1 MSLSA
6 EQQRPDS
13 NALKLATGIVASFVA
28 CGGTVYLCDDTAE
41 YALTS
46 PSACAVASSEGAD
59 RVEVS
64 APNSAVVASSSTF
77 KLQAVQ
83 NGFGLVASNVSAFP
97 TGGAFPAAEQPI
109 DMETDRLCAA
119 RLQHVVNAATASKK
133 KCRIVAIESGLFHV
147 GGESAMEVAVV
158 KVFSPQD
165 GRAFTG
171 YAGAKLPLEAKVG
184 HRGETIA
191 SLLKQ
196 VTPEVTLGSLIHR
209 EDENLAADNWHE
221 AILGESRQAQI
232 ARALAMA
239 EKKRQLYHTMG
250 LYPDFPKAPVL
261 FQDVGDIYE
270 DADSLNSLVD
280 VMANDV
286 AVLFPTANKLLMLES
301 RGFPLAAALQQRLRS
316 MGQTTSLVQARK
328 PNKLPGKLVKETYEK
343 EYGRD
348 TMAVQEHMLKRGD
361 QVLLID
367 DIVATGGTLTAC
379 ETLVKR
385 STGGAA
391 TLLGS
396 VVINQVDPLAH
407 MWKMEKVPYVAL
419 K

>member
-1 MSLSA
+1 MP
-6 EQQRPDS
+6 EPVR
-13 NALKLATGIVASFVA
+13 
-28 CGGTVYLCDDTAE
+28 
-41 YALTS
+41 
-46 PSACAVASSEGAD
+46 
-59 RVEVS
+59 
-64 APNSAVVASSSTF
+64 APNSAVVASSSAV

-83 NGFGLVASNVSAFP
+83 DAFGFVASNVSAYP

-119 RLQHVVNAATASKK
+119 RLQHVVNMTPHISKSG
-133 KCRIVAIESGLFHV
+133 RAVAIENGIFHIN
-147 GGESAMEVAVV
+147 STFPMEVAVV
-158 KVFSPQD
+158 KCFSAED

-171 YAGAKLPLEAKVG
+171 YAGTPLPLDMTVG
-184 HRGETIA
+184 HRGETIG

-196 VTPEVTLGSLIHR
+196 VTPDTTLGSLIHR
-209 EDENLAADNWHE
+209 EDESLPADAWHAAV
-221 AILGESRQAQI
+221 LGESREAQI

-270 DADSLNSLVD
+270 DADSLNSLID

-286 AVLFPTANKLLMLES
+286 SVLFPTANKLLMLES

-316 MGQTTSLVQARK
+316 LGMTTSLVQARK
-328 PNKLPGKLVKETYEK
+328 PNKLPGTLVKKTYEK
-343 EYGRD
+343 EYGAD
-348 TMAVQEHMLKRGD
+348 TMAVQKHMLKAGD
-361 QVLLID
+361 NVLLVD
-367 DIVATGGTLTAC
+367 DIVATGGTLKAC
-379 ETLVKR
+379 ELLVQQCGQD
-385 STGGAA
+385 SGAH
-391 TLLGS
+391 LLGS

-407 MWKMEKVPYVAL
+407 MWKMDKVPYVAL